1 MIRHF
6 TGMVQ
11 TAVAIVRWNRPR
23 SQRSALVHSSPTAA
37 LSVSETKGGLMS
49 SVQIPEKALPW
60 PLVGRRDILI
70 SMYPESRPLRYVRV
84 RDSEFCDGRRE
95 SRRKSKLLRAVMFPR
110 RFRTSRSKGLIEHE
124 HIFWALL
131 HMQV

>member
-60 PLVGRRDILI
+60 PLVG
-70 SMYPESRPLRYVRV
+70 S
-84 RDSEFCDGRRE
+84 
-95 SRRKSKLLRAVMFPR
+95 RAVKSPVTPLEV
-110 RFRTSRSKGLIEHE
+110 RTPVRSRLCRLPYLHRSIVCPGVDSKSDCPK
-124 HIFWALL
+124 A
-131 HMQV
+131 

>member
-37 LSVSETKGGLMS
+37 LSVSETKRGLMS
-49 SVQIPEKALPW
+49 SVQIPEEALSW
-60 PLVGRRDILI
+60 PLEG
-70 SMYPESRPLRYVRV
+70 
-84 RDSEFCDGRRE
+84 GQ
-95 SRRKSKLLRAVMFPR
+95 KSGHSFGGMNPGTFKAVQA
-110 RFRTSRSKGLIEHE
+110 
-124 HIFWALL
+124 ALL
-131 HMQV
+131 AQEHCMSGRGQ